1 MVVAAGDQ
9 AETPDQPMADRGTSQ
24 ASATR
29 DRRTVPAVIVPRAAL
44 ARRPARPL
52 LPPEPLPP
60 GTAGAAPSTAGSGP
74 VRHPIGPARGV
85 RPALAGAPLSRVVL
99 RPRTRLERPLG
110 GSTVLHVLLLVL
122 LAMLYARQGRPPPP
136 PDQTPVQMVFGQSGM
151 TGEQPSP
158 DNGGGAP
165 PTRQSPPPAQPAPQP
180 APVPAPAPQQEPSV
194 NTEIPP
200 VPPPVPIPELLP
212 LPPEPPPLPP
222 TVTQPQRQTPP
233 ERFQLRTAPPAP
245 SRSARSSPFSH
256 PMDLSF
262 SQAPGPSRA
271 RTGRPGG
278 SHAPVDLSLGPLVKN
293 GHLNTP
299 YATVG
304 IQGVSDD
311 YGAEIDSWIRRHLY
325 YPPEAAERGE
335 DGASRVHV
343 VIDRSGHVKSARLV
357 DSSGAYALDDA
368 TTGMFRGATL
378 PPVPDDM
385 SGDHFDID
393 LTVNYILIR

>member
-1 MVVAAGDQ
+1 
-9 AETPDQPMADRGTSQ
+9 MADRGTSQ
-24 ASATR
+24 ATATR
-29 DRRTVPAVIVPRAAL
+29 ERRLAPVDPPAPL
-44 ARRPARPL
+44 ARRSASIP

-60 GTAGAAPSTAGSGP
+60 GAAGAAPSSAASGP
-74 VRHPIGPARGV
+74 FRRPIGPARGV
-85 RPALAGAPLSRVVL
+85 RPALAGMPLSRAIP
-99 RPRTRLERPLG
+99 RPRTRLERALG
-110 GSTVLHVLLLVL
+110 GSTVLHVLLLAL
-122 LAMLYARQGRPPPP
+122 LALLYARQGRLPTP
-136 PDQTPVQMVFGQSGM
+136 PDQAPVQMVFGQSGM
-151 TGEQPSP
+151 TGDQPSP
-158 DNGGGAP
+158 DDAGGAP
-165 PTRQSPPPAQPAPQP
+165 PTKPSPPPAEPAPQ
-180 APVPAPAPQQEPSV
+180 PVPAPAPPPQQEPAV

-200 VPPPVPIPELLP
+200 ALPPVPVPELLP
-212 LPPEPPPLPP
+212 LPPESQPLPP
-222 TVTQPQRQTPP
+222 TVVQPQRQTPP
-233 ERFQLRTAPPAP
+233 ERFALRTAPPAP

-278 SHAPVDLSLGPLVKN
+278 SHAPIDLSLGPLVRN
-293 GHLNTP
+293 GHLNSP

-304 IQGVSDD
+304 IKGVSDD
-311 YGAEIDSWIRRHLY
+311 YGSEIDSWIRRHLY